1 MRSIRMLSAFMAR
14 QRSSVRLVSRL
25 YLMPAS
31 GFAGVL
37 AELNLPTAQ
46 FAWALLQFNVGLE
59 VGQLM
64 IVIAATMLL
73 FLLRERPRYSQW
85 AIGGGSTA
93 AMTVGVLWFIER
105 TTDLSLLPL

>member
-1 MRSIRMLSAFMAR
+1 M
-14 QRSSVRLVSRL
+14 
-25 YLMPAS
+25 
-31 GFAGVL
+31 L

-64 IVIAATMLL
+64 IVIAATTLL

-85 AIGGGSTA
+85 AIGGGSAA